1 MNPHEESDLHDI
13 HQRLKNMNR
22 RLRKVEIQLAIH
34 RAEHKSLTKY
44 KALLFTT
51 TATTVGAVVAI
62 VVK

>member
-1 MNPHEESDLHDI
+1 MNPREEDHHEV
-13 HQRLKNMNR
+13 HQSIKHMNR

-34 RAEHKSLTKY
+34 RAEHRSLTKY

-51 TATTVGAVVAI
+51 MATTVGAVVAI

>member
-1 MNPHEESDLHDI
+1 MNPHEDLNLHEV
-13 HQRLKNMNR
+13 HQSLKHMNR